1 MNLKIS
7 YLVLGLGIIPTF
19 SVVAHAENPGY
30 VKDETSYTE
39 IINIC
44 NQLVAGTYPS
54 QSAPCPDLK
63 CDDTSTST
71 KLKDLVK
78 AMKKCYKP
86 NAEFKENDIVG
97 KIRELCND
105 KAINC
110 TVEGGIL
117 SKEKTYSCFDANKT
131 AYKFTYKDKL
141 LESQGSMCQ
150 GCIDTLNKIKSEGEN
165 PTNDEQICRWSF
177 VKVTEKDVVNALV
190 KQVGGEKKKY
200 QCNLTI
206 ENNIT
211 SDFNCSYDTANP
223 MDVRIGKSKDVTI
236 KNIQGLKDAWLG
248 ATPTENESQGQQ
260 E

>member
-1 MNLKIS
+1 M
-7 YLVLGLGIIPTF
+7 GLGIIPTF

-86 NAEFKENDIVG
+86 NAEFKDDDIVA
-97 KIRELCND
+97 KIRELCAD
-105 KAINC
+105 STISC
-110 TVEGGIL
+110 SVEGSIIPG
-117 SKEKTYSCFDANKT
+117 SQKTYSCFNSNKKT
-131 AYKFTYKDKL
+131 YTFTYKDKL
-141 LESQGSMCQ
+141 LEVSGAVCQ
-150 GCIDTLNKIKSEGEN
+150 GCIDTANKIKSEGKKVDN
-165 PTNDEQICRWSF
+165 EQICRWSF

-223 MDVRIGKSKDVTI
+223 MDVRVGKSKDVNI
-236 KNIQGLKDAWLG
+236 GNIQGLKDAWLG
-248 ATPTENESQGQQ
+248 ATPTEDESQGQQ
-260 E
+260 K